1 MRIVQQVTSS
11 TKMSYN
17 QIVGG
22 ASPFCFLAN

>member
-11 TKMSYN
+11 TKVIYS

-22 ASPFCFLAN
+22 ASPFCLLAN